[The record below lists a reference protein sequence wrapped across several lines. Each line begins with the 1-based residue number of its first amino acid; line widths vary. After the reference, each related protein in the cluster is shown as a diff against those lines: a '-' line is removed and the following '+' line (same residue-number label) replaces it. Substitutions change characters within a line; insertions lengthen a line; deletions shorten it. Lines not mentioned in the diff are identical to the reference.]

1 MPMAIKQL
9 RRLNGNPA
17 KPNNG
22 DVPFPSPH
30 SATHTATATAH
41 YVLLIIRVQ
50 SCRPLDGFQRSTPTP
65 KGLIKKQSTD
75 IKTTQQQRVGEVE
88 GQRELAKRSVIVLH
102 LPHHVTSCRWQ
113 LLLSPSLSL
122 SLSSYLCLP
131 LSPYL
136 YLIDAAKVK
145 KVPLPLVS

>member
-22 DVPFPSPH
+22 DVPFPFPH
-30 SATHTATATAH
+30 FATHTATATAH

-75 IKTTQQQRVGEVE
+75 IKTTHQQRSGEGEVE

-113 LLLSPSLSL
+113 LLLS
-122 SLSSYLCLP
+122 SYLCLP